1 MVSVDWGPWQ
11 GAGMVSD
18 DLEREYR
25 RRGIGLIEVAD
36 GVRALLDELRAGPD
50 GAAQAVVMRAHH
62 DSPFA
67 SPATTAAP

>member
-1 MVSVDWGPWQ
+1 
-11 GAGMVSD
+11 MVSD

-62 DSPFA
+62 GSPFA